1 MFRKKTLIVVVVGLL
16 LITSSL
22 IVAANAAIDQRGV
35 LPGQVVKVVTQGTA
49 VREGDA
55 LVQVDTLTGPVTAAR
70 ATTDGVVVEIL
81 VKAGDFIKIDDIV
94 ARIKTGK

>member
-1 MFRKKTLIVVVVGLL
+1 MFRKKALIAVVVGLL

-22 IVAANAAIDQRGV
+22 MVMANAAVDQRGV
-35 LPGQVVKVVTQGTA
+35 LSGQVVNQVTLGTA
-49 VREGDA
+49 VREGDI
-55 LVQVDTLTGPVTAAR
+55 LVQVNTLTGPVTAAR
-70 ATTDGVVVEIL
+70 ATTDGVVVEVL